1 VDSLYNLLWFFLIL
15 YIVADI
21 DEILFESGV
30 KHHNHRLSHGD
41 WKVSPALSTFSLI
54 SYTHN
59 FFYMYQHTDFI
70 WLFNIY
76 IYIYMVYIFH
86 LDFIWLFNIYIYI
99 YMVYANTFVDSYG
112 HKIHDLWEWIFE
124 PSQIHTF
131 ALRNKVIL
139 QRFKLFFILWMWPS
153 DLGAWHK
160 TKRLMLLK
168 NQFLIL
174 YNIIKD

>member
-59 FFYMYQHTDFI
+59 FFYMYQHT
-70 WLFNIY
+70 
-76 IYIYMVYIFH
+76 
-86 LDFIWLFNIYIYI
+86 DFIWLFNIYIYI